1 MVFFKCLIRGEGFRG
16 VIADRSDLAGF
27 YVNRP
32 VEANDAESA
41 RAAVLARFREELAAL
56 GWADKGGR
64 VAVDEIEEA
73 DAADLPGIGLG
84 FVWFPEADASGA
96 AGEAEVQPPF
106 LLLSAGA
113 FAVSSQS
120 TSGRWP
126 LTKSAIRSGEF
137 RGALSLDREG
147 AVHAIVEVIPER
159 APTWVDR
166 LIPWRSLPVRLVL
179 EPRPEVS
186 LADVR
191 DRLVAMLEGES
202 RIADFLKV
210 PPAEAI
216 MRVKAS
222 RTPSELIEAASALVE
237 TRPAAREGA

>member
-1 MVFFKCLIRGEGFRG
+1 MAFFKCLLRGEGFRG

-41 RAAVLARFREELAAL
+41 RVAALARFGEELAAL

-64 VAVDEIEEA
+64 VVVDEIEEV
-73 DAADLPGIGLG
+73 DASDLPGIGQG
-84 FVWFPEADASGA
+84 FVWFPEAGASGA
-96 AGEAEVQPPF
+96 AGEAEVEPPF
-106 LLLSAGA
+106 LLLVAGA
-113 FAVSSQS
+113 FSVSSES
-120 TSGRWP
+120 ISERWT
-126 LTKSAIRSGEF
+126 LTESAIRSGEF
-137 RGALSLDREG
+137 RGALCLDREG
-147 AVHAIVEVIPER
+147 VVHAIVEVIPER

-179 EPRPEVS
+179 ESRPDVS

-191 DRLVAMLEGES
+191 DRMVAMLEGES

-210 PPAEAI
+210 PAAEAI
-216 MRVKAS
+216 VRVKAA
-222 RTPSELIEAASALVE
+222 RTPSELIEAASALV
-237 TRPAAREGA
+237 